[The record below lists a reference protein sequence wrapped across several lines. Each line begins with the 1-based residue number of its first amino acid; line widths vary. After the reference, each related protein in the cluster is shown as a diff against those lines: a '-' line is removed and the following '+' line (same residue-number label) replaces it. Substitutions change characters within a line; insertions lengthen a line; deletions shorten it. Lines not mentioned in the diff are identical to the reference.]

1 MDEPRSELSEENNHR
16 EYSTEEIEEKLC
28 QDKNTKKKFKLNEEK
43 NEEKVGNSKQETQE
57 NKDKCIEREDLA
69 NSSNLSKLQCK
80 ADHELEKNL
89 ESQKVEFD
97 HTKEE
102 NKEKVEISKNLSD
115 SPSSNLSSNQDD
127 TEKISRNL
135 SNEINSTLI
144 DSVSNE
150 TKEQPVSSILGDIA
164 PKTLTF
170 LKVESKNKL
179 LPKEEPKEEKES
191 KNIFSMN
198 GPKKKKENSDFLQI
212 QSTANEKKPET
223 SSSSF
228 SSYGEWKANGRL
240 FYNEEGEWINM
251 GEGEI
256 IIKDNR
262 IIFIRSGLK
271 TILLN
276 VPVES
281 TDFEKEDK
289 KIKFTANGRR
299 STGDS
304 YEIVSREY
312 QIEFSKNDSLVG
324 FLLKIKH

>member
-1 MDEPRSELSEENNHR
+1 MDEQRSELSEENYHR
-16 EYSTEEIEEKLC
+16 EHSTEEIEDKSC
-28 QDKNTKKKFKLNEEK
+28 QDKNTKKKFKLNDEK
-43 NEEKVGNSKQETQE
+43 NEEKLGNSKQETQE
-57 NKDKCIEREDLA
+57 NKDKCIEKEDLA

-80 ADHELEKNL
+80 GDYELEKNL

-97 HTKEE
+97 HTKPE
-102 NKEKVEISKNLSD
+102 NKEKVKISKNLS
-115 SPSSNLSSNQDD
+115 SSSSKQDD
-127 TEKISRNL
+127 TEKINRNL
-135 SNEINSTLI
+135 SNEINSTLS

-150 TKEQPVSSILGDIA
+150 TKEQPVSSILGDIE
-164 PKTLTF
+164 PKTLAF
-170 LKVESKNKL
+170 LRVESKNKL
-179 LPKEEPKEEKES
+179 LPKEVPKDEKES

-212 QSTANEKKPET
+212 QSTANEKKTET
-223 SSSSF
+223 SNSSF
-228 SSYGEWKANGRL
+228 SSFGEWKANGRL

-289 KIKFTANGRR
+289 KIKFTAKGRR

-324 FLLKIKH
+324 FLLKTKH

>member
-1 MDEPRSELSEENNHR
+1 MDEQRSELSEENYHR
-16 EYSTEEIEEKLC
+16 EHSTEEIEDKSC
-28 QDKNTKKKFKLNEEK
+28 QDKNTKKKFKLNDEK
-43 NEEKVGNSKQETQE
+43 NEEKLGNSKQETQE
-57 NKDKCIEREDLA
+57 NKDKCIEKEDLA

-80 ADHELEKNL
+80 GDYELEKNL

-97 HTKEE
+97 HTKPE
-102 NKEKVEISKNLSD
+102 NKEKVKISKNLS
-115 SPSSNLSSNQDD
+115 SSSSKQDD
-127 TEKISRNL
+127 TEKINRNL
-135 SNEINSTLI
+135 SNEINSTLS

-150 TKEQPVSSILGDIA
+150 TKEQPVSSILGDIE
-164 PKTLTF
+164 PKTLAF

-179 LPKEEPKEEKES
+179 LPKEVPKDEKES

-212 QSTANEKKPET
+212 QSTANEKKTET
-223 SSSSF
+223 SNSSF
-228 SSYGEWKANGRL
+228 SSFGEWKANGRL

-256 IIKDNR
+256 IIKDSR

-289 KIKFTANGRR
+289 KIKFTAKGRR

-324 FLLKIKH
+324 FLLKTKH